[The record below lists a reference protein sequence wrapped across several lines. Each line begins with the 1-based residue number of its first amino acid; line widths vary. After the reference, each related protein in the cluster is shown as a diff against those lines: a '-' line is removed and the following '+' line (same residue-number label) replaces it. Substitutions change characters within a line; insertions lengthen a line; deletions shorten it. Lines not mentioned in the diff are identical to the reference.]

1 MAEQVSEHSRS
12 GDRTE
17 DVMVS
22 KDFRRQLDGYG
33 LTTAEIMYW
42 RPDRRWLLQTYVWQE
57 YDICPSFPA
66 LNKFL
71 DFWVK
76 SLDGPLHSVKV
87 AHAKLIKPA
96 EIRAIDGEFR
106 MN

>member
-1 MAEQVSEHSRS
+1 MAQRVSEHSH
-12 GDRTE
+12 DRTE
-17 DVMVS
+17 DAMVS
-22 KDFRRQLDGYG
+22 KDFRRQLEGYG

-57 YDICPSFPA
+57 YDICPNFPA

-106 MN
+106 MQ

>member
-1 MAEQVSEHSRS
+1 MAERVSEHSRD
-12 GDRTE
+12 GTTE
-17 DVMVS
+17 DTMVS
-22 KDFRRQLDGYG
+22 KDFRRQLEGYG

-66 LNKFL
+66 LSKFL

-76 SLDGPLHSVKV
+76 SLDGPMNSVKV
-87 AHAKLIKPA
+87 EHAKLIKPA
-96 EIRAIDGEFR
+96 EISAIDGEFR